1 MAINKIQSS
10 INRII
15 QRFSENPYYYFYEE
29 DIRVELGM
37 DLLSEFEKTSCTH
50 YDRIIK
56 TSPIKFEYPSQQSNK
71 QRHDIVLLK
80 PESSNNIYK
89 LELSSA
95 IELKLGSRI
104 YDRCSDFK
112 EDIRKLLGYS
122 YNEFIG
128 VALYFYQDVIDSN
141 LFNIW
146 FNDIVESFESI
157 RGVNNIKINY
167 GLNTFIILP
176 SEILKVIKLKI

>member
-1 MAINKIQSS
+1 MFIIKIQNA

-15 QRFSENPYYYFYEE
+15 KRFSNNPYYYFYEE
-29 DIRVELGM
+29 DLRVEFGM
-37 DLLSEFEKTSCTH
+37 ELLNEFEKIDFV
-50 YDRIIK
+50 YKNNIIK

-80 PESSNNIYK
+80 PDTANNIYN

-95 IELKLGSRI
+95 IELKLGSKI
-104 YDRCSDFK
+104 YDRCADFK

-122 YNEFIG
+122 DTEFLG
-128 VALYFYQDVIDSN
+128 VALYFYQDIIDSS
-141 LFNIW
+141 LFTIW
-146 FNDIVESFESI
+146 FNDIIESFENI
-157 RGVNNIKINY
+157 KTKNNIEINN

-176 SEILKVIKLKI
+176 NEILRVNKLKI